1 MAEVRRQQVAG
12 PAGRVALGGAA
23 PVEPEARPSPGYLE
37 STWRRLRRDR
47 VSMFALSLFAV
58 ICAITLASPLVATY
72 VLHTDPNAQDLRN
85 NLAPPAPGRWLGT
98 DDLGRDN
105 LTRLLYAGQVSLR
118 IGLVV
123 AVVSLLVGVPLG
135 LVAGFY
141 GGVVDDAINAVIQ
154 VLQNIPTLFLL
165 ILLSVTFRPDATLL
179 AVLIGAI
186 GWMGTARLVRGQ
198 TLSVSRRDY
207 VDAARVLGASDARIL
222 FLHILPNLI
231 SVVSVIAGFEIAS
244 GILVESGLSYLG
256 LGVQA
261 PTASWG
267 NMLQNSLDYVTR
279 APWLVAAPGIM
290 IFLTVLS
297 IFLLADG
304 LRDAFDPRMKL

>member
-1 MAEVRRQQVAG
+1 
-12 PAGRVALGGAA
+12 
-23 PVEPEARPSPGYLE
+23 
-37 STWRRLRRDR
+37 
-47 VSMFALSLFAV
+47 
-58 ICAITLASPLVATY
+58 
-72 VLHTDPNAQDLRN
+72 
-85 NLAPPAPGRWLGT
+85 
-98 DDLGRDN
+98 
-105 LTRLLYAGQVSLR
+105 
-118 IGLVV
+118 
-123 AVVSLLVGVPLG
+123 VVSLLVGVPLG
-135 LVAGFY
+135 LIAGFY
-141 GGVVDDAINAVIQ
+141 GGAIDDAINAVIQ

-207 VDAARVLGASDARIL
+207 VDAARVLGASDTRIL
-222 FLHILPNLI
+222 FLHILPNLV
-231 SVVSVIAGFEIAS
+231 SVVSVIAGFEIAT